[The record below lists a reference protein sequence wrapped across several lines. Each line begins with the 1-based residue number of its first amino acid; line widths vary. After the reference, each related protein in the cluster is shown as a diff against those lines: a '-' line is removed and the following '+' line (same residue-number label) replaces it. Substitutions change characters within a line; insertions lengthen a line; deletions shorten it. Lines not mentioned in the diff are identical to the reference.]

1 MTSRD
6 SHIVC
11 RGEVKGWRSLYSIK
25 QHGGDDQ
32 GVSVRRKN
40 GLSSDANDENREV
53 IRKA

>member
-1 MTSRD
+1 MFVEARLR
-6 SHIVC
+6 V
-11 RGEVKGWRSLYSIK
+11 GEVCLYSIK